1 MRSCSP
7 FSDFQGGNVFRGKI
21 IIPQG
26 VQGLNFHLT
35 EQNEDWDREVKFM
48 KYNNVADSVYD
59 VLRFSKQQFTLQEVT
74 DENREGKNIRFVAFD
89 FNYKGKESYITAF
102 YEVETY
108 NYKNITMDA
117 GFDRPASQNNY
128 PIVIELINYLRRLF
142 DI

>member
-1 MRSCSP
+1 MELR
-7 FSDFQGGNVFRGKI
+7 V
-21 IIPQG
+21 
-26 VQGLNFHLT
+26 L
-35 EQNEDWDREVKFM
+35 EDELEVKYWDREVKFM
-48 KYNNVADSVYD
+48 KYNNVDDSVYD